1 MSPLDAVVKA
11 YDIRGTVP
19 DQLDAS
25 VCRAL
30 GVAFARFTGA
40 SRILIGRDMRPTGVE
55 LTAAFADG
63 VLSQGVDV
71 AHLGLCSTDLV
82 YFASGR
88 YDAPAVMIT
97 ASHNPAQYNGVKLC
111 RAGARP
117 VGLES
122 GLAEVKGIAQAVLDG
137 AGPPS
142 ASSPGR
148 EEHLDALTAFADHVV
163 SFIDIGELR
172 PLKVVAD
179 TANGMGGLIVPK
191 VFERLPVDLE
201 VMYGELDGT
210 FPNHPADPMQPAN
223 QRDLQ
228 ARVQAVGADLG
239 LAFDGDADR
248 VFCIDETG
256 RGLSGSTTTA
266 MLAVGVLAKEPGAH
280 DPAQLHLL
288 ARRCPRSCS
297 STAACPCAPGW
308 ATRTSSR

>member
-137 AGPPS
+137 AGPPA

-191 VFERLPVDLE
+191 IFERLPVDLE

-210 FPNHPADPMQPAN
+210 FPNHPADPMQQAN

-228 ARVQAVGADLG
+228 ARVAGGRCRPRSG
-239 LAFDGDADR
+239 LR
-248 VFCIDETG
+248 
-256 RGLSGSTTTA
+256 RRRRP
-266 MLAVGVLAKEPGAH
+266 GVLHRRDRSRPVGLHDHGHARRQRAGQGAGRD

-288 ARRCPRSCS
+288 AGRARGGAR
-297 STAACPCAPGW
+297 ARWRARCAPGW
-308 ATRTSSR
+308 VTRTSSR